1 MRFFIKDDR
10 LRPTWRVLLYFA
22 AYLVGQLLA
31 QIPIYGAYLLSPKA
45 EEIALGH
52 LPLPLLTLA
61 ALASLLSALLITW
74 AFRRFLD
81 KDTLLGLGLQRSKRW
96 PREVGTGLALGFFL
110 MAFIFGLEWALGWVR
125 LQGFAWHW
133 RPPMT
138 LVSLLLGYASFYIF
152 VAFGEEIA
160 FRGYILQN
168 LRQDWGTLVAL
179 LVSSFL
185 FALLHGLNPHFTPL
199 ALVGIA
205 LAGVFMA
212 YGYLLS
218 GSLWLPIAFHFAWNF
233 AQGPLF
239 SFPVSGLASEGLL
252 LLERGDSPSLITG
265 GAFGPEGGIV
275 GVIALL
281 LGLLLLRL
289 CWRREASYPL

>member
-1 MRFFIKDDR
+1 MGFFIKDGR
-10 LRPTWRVLLYFA
+10 LRPTWRVLLYLV

-31 QIPIYGAYLLSPKA
+31 QIPVYGGYLLFREVEK
-45 EEIALGH
+45 IAFEDF
-52 LPLPLLTLA
+52 PLPLLTLA
-61 ALASLLSALLITW
+61 ALLSLLTVLFITW

-81 KDTLLGLGLQRSKRW
+81 GDRLLALGLQRSKKW
-96 PREVGTGLALGFFL
+96 PREIGTGLALGLLL
-110 MAFIFGLEWALGWVR
+110 MAFIFGLEWTLGWVR
-125 LQGFAWHW
+125 VQGFAWH
-133 RPPMT
+133 RQAPMA
-138 LVSLLLGYASFYIF
+138 LAGLLLGYASFYAF

-168 LRQDWGTLVAL
+168 LYKEWGSLVAL
-179 LVSSFL
+179 LASSSI

-199 ALVGIA
+199 ALVGIT
-205 LAGVFMA
+205 LAGVVMA
-212 YGYLLS
+212 YGYFIS
-218 GSLWLPIAFHFAWNF
+218 RSLWLPIAFHFSWNF

-265 GAFGPEGGIV
+265 GAFGPEGGVV
-275 GVIALL
+275 GMVALL

-289 CWRREASYPL
+289 WWRRGA

>member
-1 MRFFIKDDR
+1 
-10 LRPTWRVLLYFA
+10 LA

-31 QIPIYGAYLLSPKA
+31 QVPIGIAYGAYLLSRKV
-45 EEIALGH
+45 EGIALER
-52 LPLPLLTLA
+52 LPLPLLTLS
-61 ALASLLSALLITW
+61 ALASLLAVLLITW

-81 KDTLLGLGLQRSKRW
+81 RDTLLGLGLQRSKRW
-96 PREVGTGLALGFFL
+96 QREIGTGLALGFLL

-125 LQGFAWHW
+125 VQGFAWH
-133 RPPMT
+133 RQPPMN
-138 LVSLLLGYASFYIF
+138 LIAILLGYLAFYIV
-152 VAFGEEIA
+152 VAFGEELA
-160 FRGYILQN
+160 FRGYIFQN
-168 LRQDWGTLVAL
+168 LRKEWGSLVAL

-185 FALLHGLNPHFTPL
+185 FAFLHGLNPHFTPL

-212 YGYLLS
+212 YGYLVT

-265 GAFGPEGGIV
+265 GTFGPEGGLL

-281 LGLLLLRL
+281 LGLLLLWFW
-289 CWRREASYPL
+289 WRRGA

>member
-1 MRFFIKDDR
+1 MGFFIKDGR
-10 LRPTWRVLLYFA
+10 LRPAWRVLLYLA

-31 QIPIYGAYLLSPKA
+31 QIPIGIAYGAYLLSRGA
-45 EEIALGH
+45 EEISLER
-52 LPLPLLTLA
+52 LPLPLLTLS
-61 ALASLLSALLITW
+61 ALASLLAVLVITW

-81 KDTLLGLGLQRSKRW
+81 RDRLLGLGLQRSKRW
-96 PREVGTGLALGFFL
+96 KREISTGLTLGFLL
-110 MAFIFGLEWALGWVR
+110 MALIFGLEWALGWVR
-125 LQGFAWHW
+125 VQGFAWQQQ
-133 RPPMT
+133 PPMT
-138 LVSLLLGYASFYIF
+138 LIGVLLGYASFYTF
-152 VAFGEEIA
+152 VAFSEEVA

-168 LRQDWGTLVAL
+168 LRKEWGTLAAL
-179 LVSSFL
+179 LASSIL

-265 GAFGPEGGIV
+265 GAFGPEGGLL
-275 GVIALL
+275 GVTALF
-281 LGLLLLRL
+281 LGLLLLWL
-289 CWRREASYPL
+289 WGRRGA

>member
-1 MRFFIKDDR
+1 MGFFIKDGR
-10 LRPTWRVLLYFA
+10 LRPTWRVLLYLA

-31 QIPIYGAYLLSPKA
+31 QIPIFGAYLVAVSGEVEK
-45 EEIALGH
+45 IAFETF
-52 LPLPLLTLA
+52 PLPLLTLA
-61 ALASLLSALLITW
+61 ALASLLASLLITW

-81 KDTLLGLGLQRSKRW
+81 RDTLLGLGLQRSKRW
-96 PREVGTGLALGFFL
+96 PREVGTGLALGLLL

-125 LQGFAWHW
+125 VQGFAWH
-133 RPPMT
+133 RQPPMT
-138 LVSLLLGYASFYIF
+138 LVGVLLGYASFYAF
-152 VAFGEEIA
+152 VAFSEELA

-168 LRQDWGTLVAL
+168 LCEEWGTLVAL
-179 LVSSFL
+179 LASSFL

-212 YGYLLS
+212 YGYLVS

-265 GAFGPEGGIV
+265 GAFGPEGGV
-275 GVIALL
+275 LGVIALL
-281 LGLLLLRL
+281 LGLLLLWL
-289 CWRREASYPL
+289 WWRRGA

>member
-1 MRFFIKDDR
+1 MGFFVKDGR
-10 LRPTWRVLLYFA
+10 LRPTWRVLLYLA

-31 QIPIYGAYLLSPKA
+31 QIPIYGAYLLSHKV
-45 EEIALGH
+45 EEIALI
-52 LPLPLLTLA
+52 PFSLLTLA
-61 ALASLLSALLITW
+61 ALASLLAVLFITW

-81 KDTLLGLGLQRSKRW
+81 KDTLLGLGLRRSKRW
-96 PREVGTGLALGFFL
+96 KREVGTGLALGLLL

-125 LQGFAWHW
+125 LQGFAWQR

-138 LVSLLLGYASFYIF
+138 LVSLLLGYASFYTF

-168 LRQDWGTLVAL
+168 LRQDWGTPVAL
-179 LVSSFL
+179 LASSFL

-265 GAFGPEGGIV
+265 GAFGPEGGV
-275 GVIALL
+275 LGVIALL

-289 CWRREASYPL
+289 WWRRGA

>member
-1 MRFFIKDDR
+1 MGFFVKDGR
-10 LRPTWRVLLYFA
+10 LRPTWRVLLYLA

-31 QIPIYGAYLLSPKA
+31 QIPIYGAYLLSHKV
-45 EEIALGH
+45 EEIALI
-52 LPLPLLTLA
+52 PLSLLTLA
-61 ALASLLSALLITW
+61 ALASLLAVLFITW

-81 KDTLLGLGLQRSKRW
+81 KDTLLGLGLRRSKRW
-96 PREVGTGLALGFFL
+96 KREVGTGLALGLLL

-125 LQGFAWHW
+125 LQGFAWQR

-138 LVSLLLGYASFYIF
+138 LIGVLLGYASFYTF

-168 LRQDWGTLVAL
+168 LRQDWGTPVAL
-179 LVSSFL
+179 LASSFL

-239 SFPVSGLASEGLL
+239 SLPVSGLASEGLL
-252 LLERGDSPSLITG
+252 LLVERGDSPSLITG
-265 GAFGPEGGIV
+265 GAFGPEGGV
-275 GVIALL
+275 LGVIALL

-289 CWRREASYPL
+289 WWRRGA

>member
-1 MRFFIKDDR
+1 MGFFIKDGR
-10 LRPTWRVLLYFA
+10 LRPTWRVLLYLA

-31 QIPIYGAYLLSPKA
+31 QIPIYGAYLLFSEV
-45 EEIALGH
+45 EEIALER
-52 LPLPLLTLA
+52 LPLPLLA
-61 ALASLLSALLITW
+61 FSALVSLLTVLVITW

-81 KDTLLGLGLQRSKRW
+81 RDTLLGLGLQRSKRW
-96 PREVGTGLALGFFL
+96 KREIGTGLALGLLL
-110 MAFIFGLEWALGWVR
+110 MASIFGLEWALGWVR
-125 LQGFAWHW
+125 VQGFAWQ
-133 RPPMT
+133 RQSPMT
-138 LVSLLLGYASFYIF
+138 LVGVLLGYASFHTF
-152 VAFGEEIA
+152 VAFSEELA

-168 LRQDWGTLVAL
+168 LRKEWGTPVAL
-179 LVSSFL
+179 LASSFL

-233 AQGPLF
+233 VQGPLF

-265 GAFGPEGGIV
+265 GAFGPEGGLL
-275 GVIALL
+275 GVTVLL

-289 CWRREASYPL
+289 WWRRGA